1 VYGWLRPGNRDNDNT
16 EATECAFALTEHL
29 TGVPMTIV
37 SLHSATYRVTAVHD
51 ADTAAWKQENPDPE
65 PQPAHQPD

>member
-1 VYGWLRPGNRDNDNT
+1 
-16 EATECAFALTEHL
+16 LTEHL